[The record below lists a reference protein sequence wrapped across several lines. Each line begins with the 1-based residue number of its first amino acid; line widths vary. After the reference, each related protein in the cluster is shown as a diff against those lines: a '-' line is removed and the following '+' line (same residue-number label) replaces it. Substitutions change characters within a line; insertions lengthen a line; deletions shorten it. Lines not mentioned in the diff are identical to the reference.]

1 VQRSDVRIVSGAP
14 IIVCR
19 GRAGGADGALLKEL
33 AAEDKTPWHE
43 SFAAQIPA
51 GRLAS
56 WVLAIIEQLFSIYA
70 FTTSLVYS
78 GLSFVMRSTANQRV
92 RKCPLIRP
100 KPDIAKTALMTP
112 NRHEAQGAAHRRDG
126 TRDAAEYISM
136 TDRI

>member
-1 VQRSDVRIVSGAP
+1 MLGRLLRQRSDVRIVSGAP
-14 IIVCR
+14 VIVCR
-19 GRAGGADGALLKEL
+19 QRAGTADGALLKEL

-70 FTTSLVYS
+70 CTTSLVYS

-92 RKCPLIRP
+92 RNYLL
-100 KPDIAKTALMTP
+100 T
-112 NRHEAQGAAHRRDG
+112 G
-126 TRDAAEYISM
+126 
-136 TDRI
+136 